1 MSLLTMA
8 LAVCCIVHT
17 CGDHGIV
24 TDLFYELFLAFCFM
38 DLGEIDMNNDS
49 HLDQLSI
56 QALRIFVSIAY
67 VDQYLIHP
75 VLTDISSCVFYGCYN
90 GNPIDLFTVLS

>member
-1 MSLLTMA
+1 
-8 LAVCCIVHT
+8 
-17 CGDHGIV
+17 
-24 TDLFYELFLAFCFM
+24 M
-38 DLGEIDMNNDS
+38 DLGEIDVNNDS

-56 QALRIFVSIAY
+56 KALRIFVSIAY

-90 GNPIDLFTVLS
+90 GNPIDLFIRSFLIHQNDSIDIVTVIIMFTDGFYYRFHNI